1 MVNFEGSRR
10 DRRAQ
15 VLIAGRAEIIGTS
28 MERIDRYGLF
38 VSQIGKIS
46 VCPNGSL

>member
-1 MVNFEGSRR
+1 MVNFEGFRR
-10 DRRAQ
+10 DGRAQ
-15 VLIAGRAEIIGTS
+15 VPNASWAETIGTS

-46 VCPNGSL
+46 VCPNGSH